1 MISNASKLAAS
12 RSGST
17 AASRRRVPISTM
29 SRTSLTVL
37 VCRRGAAARR
47 AGCRSPSLPW
57 SCGVALREADA
68 GGDQAHVLVR
78 EPVPMLAQLLG
89 QGPLAEPLAPR
100 GGVLAD
106 PGRSAQQ
113 Q

>member
-1 MISNASKLAAS
+1 
-12 RSGST
+12 
-17 AASRRRVPISTM
+17 
-29 SRTSLTVL
+29 
-37 VCRRGAAARR
+37 
-47 AGCRSPSLPW
+47 
-57 SCGVALREADA
+57 
-68 GGDQAHVLVR
+68 VLVR
-78 EPVPMLAQLLG
+78 EPVPMLAQLPG